1 MLIDW
6 PTVIFQIINFLILIA
21 LLKRFLYGPII
32 RAMDEREKKIA
43 QSLAQ
48 AAKAEKEAAAHASLL
63 ATEHEEFASKRVI
76 MQQEA
81 RREIDTWKNGS
92 IDRLKI
98 DVADQKK
105 NWQKNLENEKEA
117 FLQKLKISIS
127 QQVFQ
132 VARKA
137 FTDLA
142 DEQLEIRLID
152 TFLEKIDQ
160 ELASIEKQNTA
171 HETVRIISGF
181 PLHQTEKDRLQQ
193 GLTSFFPKQEI
204 FHFQE
209 EPELGFGLRLLAGN
223 HKWEW
228 NLNRY
233 MLDIEDE
240 ILKTMG
246 MTK

>member
-6 PTVIFQIINFLILIA
+6 PTVFFQIVNFLILIG

-32 RAMDEREKKIA
+32 KAMDEREKKIA
-43 QSLAQ
+43 DRLAQ
-48 AAKAEKEAAAHASLL
+48 AAKSQKDAAAHASRL
-63 ATEHEEFASKRVI
+63 ASAQEDFARNRNR

-81 RREIDTWKNGS
+81 HLEIDKWKNES
-92 IDRLKI
+92 IERLKTE
-98 DVADQKK
+98 VEDQKK
-105 NWQKNLENEKEA
+105 SWQQSLEEEKEA
-117 FLQKLKISIS
+117 FLQKLKIAIS

-142 DEQLEIRLID
+142 SEQLELRLID
-152 TFLEKIDQ
+152 TFLDKIDKEMDSAFRQ
-160 ELASIEKQNTA
+160 DRDQK
-171 HETVRIISGF
+171 TVRIISGF
-181 PLHQTEKDRLQQ
+181 PLQQTEKDRLQK
-193 GLTSFFPKQEI
+193 GLSPFFSRHEQ
-204 FHFQE
+204 FHFE
-209 EPELGFGLRLLAGN
+209 EDAGIGFGLRLLSGN

-233 MLDIEDE
+233 MLDFEDE